1 MAGSSPLA
9 DSQSIASRPFR
20 VVRMSKKEPSS
31 GIGCTSIS
39 SVRRLF
45 DTHVASSR
53 RSSLKRLDTEDII
66 DRSLPVSTSADFAP
80 ASRRRSRSSARD
92 QSPTKNIGLI
102 FSAVNANESFENR
115 FSTSFKAPSVAPEQS
130 AKAAIG
136 KPSVKKIDSDHLE
149 SIFKISE
156 KPIRFYTCKRL
167 AIACWSNLIS
177 SHLKF
182 VYVISDKISLSFD
195 IIVPSNSR

>member
-1 MAGSSPLA
+1 MKQCSG
-9 DSQSIASRPFR
+9 QN
-20 VVRMSKKEPSS
+20 PSVIKR
-31 GIGCTSIS
+31 GQN
-39 SVRRLF
+39 RL
-45 DTHVASSR
+45 
-53 RSSLKRLDTEDII
+53 
-66 DRSLPVSTSADFAP
+66 VST
-80 ASRRRSRSSARD
+80 
-92 QSPTKNIGLI
+92 
-102 FSAVNANESFENR
+102 
-115 FSTSFKAPSVAPEQS
+115 
-130 AKAAIG
+130 KAAIG